1 MNTRPFS
8 RSTARTSTFLD
19 DGGSCWKL
27 QSRIC
32 TILRARRNLLITD
45 GHKRERELAKLEKV
59 REKRISFQVCSKSL
73 DLPWFPDMLGVI
85 VDKVQIHTDDEV

>member
-1 MNTRPFS
+1 MLET
-8 RSTARTSTFLD
+8 T
-19 DGGSCWKL
+19 
-27 QSRIC
+27 C

-45 GHKRERELAKLEKV
+45 AHKRERERERERARVRELEKV

-73 DLPWFPDMLGVI
+73 DLPWFLDMLGVI